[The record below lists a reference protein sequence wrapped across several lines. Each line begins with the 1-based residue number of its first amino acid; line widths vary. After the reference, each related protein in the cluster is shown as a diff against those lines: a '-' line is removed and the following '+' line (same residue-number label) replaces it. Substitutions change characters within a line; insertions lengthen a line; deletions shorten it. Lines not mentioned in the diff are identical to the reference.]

1 MSTPL
6 DSPVLRRLS
15 VAATSL
21 AVAATL
27 VGVGVVPATAA
38 APAPAVA
45 SSTSASPASDEAAA
59 SGSAPA
65 DGPSTRGSGY
75 VGGGYWQYGVT
86 SSTVYSKYQHA
97 SRQHKA
103 TACASGGRC
112 VSSGWRAP
120 GYLAVAT
127 RTKSSGGNTA
137 FWNVR

>member
-1 MSTPL
+1 MSTPF
-6 DSPVLRRLS
+6 DSPVVRRLS
-15 VAATSL
+15 ATAASL
-21 AVAATL
+21 AVAAAL
-27 VGVGVVPATAA
+27 LGVGVAPATAA
-38 APAPAVA
+38 APAPAAA
-45 SSTSASPASDEAAA
+45 SSAADEAAA

-86 SSTVYSKYQHA
+86 NSTVYSKYQHA
-97 SRQHKA
+97 SRQHSA

-127 RTKSSGGNTA
+127 RTKSTGGNTA

>member
-1 MSTPL
+1 MSTPF
-6 DSPVLRRLS
+6 DSPVVRRLS
-15 VAATSL
+15 ATAASL
-21 AVAATL
+21 AVAAAL
-27 VGVGVVPATAA
+27 LGVGVAPATAA
-38 APAPAVA
+38 APAPAAA
-45 SSTSASPASDEAAA
+45 SSAADEGAA

-86 SSTVYSKYQHA
+86 NSTVYSKYQHA
-97 SRQHKA
+97 SRQHSA

-127 RTKSSGGNTA
+127 RTKSTGGNTA

>member
-1 MSTPL
+1 MSAPHH
-6 DSPVLRRLS
+6 SPVLRRLS
-15 VAATSL
+15 ATAASL
-21 AVAATL
+21 AVAAAL
-27 VGVGVVPATAA
+27 LGVGVAPATAA
-38 APAPAVA
+38 APAPAAA
-45 SSTSASPASDEAAA
+45 SAASDEAAA

-86 SSTVYSKYQHA
+86 NSTVYSKYQHA
-97 SRQHKA
+97 SRQHSA

-127 RTKSSGGNTA
+127 RTKSTGGNTA

>member
-1 MSTPL
+1 MSTPF

-15 VAATSL
+15 ATAASV
-21 AVAATL
+21 AVAAAL
-27 VGVGVVPATAA
+27 LGGGVAPATAA
-38 APAPAVA
+38 APAPAAA
-45 SSTSASPASDEAAA
+45 SSASDEAAA
-59 SGSAPA
+59 AGSAPA

-86 SSTVYSKYQHA
+86 NSTVYSKYQHA
-97 SRQHKA
+97 SRQHSA
-103 TACASGGRC
+103 AACASGGRC

-127 RTKSSGGNTA
+127 RTKSTGGNTA